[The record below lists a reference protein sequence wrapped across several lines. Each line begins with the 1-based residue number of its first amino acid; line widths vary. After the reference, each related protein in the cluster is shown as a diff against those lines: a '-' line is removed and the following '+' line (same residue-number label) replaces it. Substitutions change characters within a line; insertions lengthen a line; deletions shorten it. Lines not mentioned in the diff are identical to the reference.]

1 MAWDDVNNLWW
12 LKRQDTSE
20 SMLPAIGVGVQIRQQ
35 QQEMALRMKQQA
47 LQQQLRLDSLEMKN
61 RQVDQEMEEYEN
73 QKQDMLDLQDAISG
87 KNPNP
92 SFRTKVGWERWDDHN
107 RTKSLI
113 EWRKAREVQEAKN
126 AVSYEEQLV
135 DLLKTKSFRPQA
147 EAISFGQKRLGWTPE
162 LAAELEQLYDEGIN
176 LGEIKER
183 VQMVGGVKGVWRRG
197 QFYPLAVGLQHPA
210 LNQAQKSAIK
220 AKELQ
225 IKTIQEQR
233 SQMMSQEGTPDWENE
248 ERQIKRLTEEIAAIE
263 SGTTSAPASNVITT
277 PSGRKFTITPSK
289 PK

>member
-35 QQEMALRMKQQA
+35 QQEMALRLKQQA
-47 LQQQLRLDSLEMKN
+47 LQQQLRLDALEIKN

-147 EAISFGQKRLGWTPE
+147 EAISFGQKRFGWTPE
-162 LAAELEQLYDEGIN
+162 LAAELEQLHDEGIKI
-176 LGEIKER
+176 GEIKLPIETIE
-183 VQMVGGVKGVWRRG
+183 GVKGYWKKGVWNPL
-197 QFYPLAVGLQHPA
+197 QFGLQRRI
-210 LNQAQKSAIK
+210 LNRSEEAAIK

-233 SQMMSQEGTPDWENE
+233 SQLMSQPNTPDWENE
-248 ERQIKRLTEEIAAIE
+248 EAQIKRLTDEIAVIE
-263 SGTTSAPASNVITT
+263 SGTPTVPATNVITT
-277 PSGRKFTITPSK
+277 PSGRKFTIKSK
-289 PK
+289 